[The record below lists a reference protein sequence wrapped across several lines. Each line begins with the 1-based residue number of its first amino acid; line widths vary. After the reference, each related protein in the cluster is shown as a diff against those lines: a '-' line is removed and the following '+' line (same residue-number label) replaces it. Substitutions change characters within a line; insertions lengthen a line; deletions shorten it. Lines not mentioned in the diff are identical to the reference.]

1 MVTLVTI
8 LTGSDNMA
16 VDFERIIHP
25 NAPDPQQLRRLASVG
40 INSAVSRDK
49 LRHLQRSNNSHYFI
63 DEIDRQGSRVVGD
76 RIEDLVHIRHRMS
89 GRVGAR
95 NEVGQPRIWSLKYY
109 DTYWANA
116 DGTWLGERTLYRF
129 EWNRTRTLLA
139 ERTFR
144 LVGIDQPDFDM
155 GEQILNF
162 SFPDD
167 AADIWHAQQQVETV
181 TRDDCEEL
189 IRDATNYFEE
199 IEAIHN
205 AA

>member
-1 MVTLVTI
+1 M
-8 LTGSDNMA
+8 
-16 VDFERIIHP
+16 
-25 NAPDPQQLRRLASVG
+25 
-40 INSAVSRDK
+40 
-49 LRHLQRSNNSHYFI
+49 
-63 DEIDRQGSRVVGD
+63 
-76 RIEDLVHIRHRMS
+76 
-89 GRVGAR
+89 
-95 NEVGQPRIWSLKYY
+95 KYY